1 MSGNGGDSLSGALP
15 LGLAGLRL
23 RLVVGGAALLCYL
36 LLLESSV
43 AAGLAGRAWWGIAAE
58 LAPDGGLVVT
68 WVEPNG
74 LAWGHGLRV
83 GSIITE
89 ADGQPAPT
97 DLERLNAAGEL
108 RATGADG
115 RAFLLRAPTV
125 TGLPHTRGLNTAAIS
140 VFFALAGAFV
150 YLQASTRR
158 QARVFAVLCAS
169 AAVALVT
176 TPAGV
181 LGQPWAVRLTFI
193 GVTLAPTAFASFFAM
208 FPVDRLARRGPGLA
222 IAHVLFL
229 LPVAILTLYAGTLAL
244 HLPLFDWA
252 ERVLYV
258 NMVLGFASGLAL
270 LLRSYFGDCTP
281 RMKQQLRIAVGGTIL
296 GTLPFL
302 VLSVLPNVLAV
313 GQQQPV
319 GAEGYIVD
327 PEITVLGTVLIPLS
341 FSYAILKHQI
351 IRSDVVIRRSVVYA
365 AVTLATTV
373 CYLLTISIFQALYQ
387 VITGQSSATT
397 IVLSAL
403 LVALAVEPV
412 RRATQSWVERVFF
425 SDIYAYRQLLNSP
438 GLLVNTILSPE
449 ELITLV
455 VGTITAGLP
464 VSRISLFVAE
474 RGGSRYHLRWD
485 RDGWQSKEVVLDR
498 HHPVIRQLEG
508 GGDATIVDTPLVVV
522 SWAGVRLPPSDGG
535 HDGDAHHGNGHSRN
549 GRDGNRKAAT
559 WKSAETVAEIR
570 HLDARVLV
578 PLRAGG
584 QVLAILALGER
595 SDGEPYSGADLEF
608 LDSAA
613 ARYAV
618 ALDNALL
625 HETVRRQADTDALT
639 GAYNHRALLERLEVA
654 IAEARDSGKP
664 LAVLMMDVDSFKF
677 YNDTYGHP
685 MGDKVLVAIAEALR
699 SVCRAGDVLGRYGGD
714 EFVIVLSNTDRE
726 GAYQMA
732 DEIAVSAEQLAF
744 QADGIG
750 PISLSLTIG
759 AAAMPEDGETP
770 LQLIA
775 AADIAMYHRKRST
788 TLAASTLPDISELPS
803 PQFRALIAA
812 LEQKDGFV
820 VAHSERVAHWA
831 VRLARALGLSERDQQ
846 ALRIAGLLHDVGKL
860 GVPDRILN
868 KVEPLTSDE
877 RKLVEQHV
885 ELSLRLLS
893 DVPNRKEVL
902 EAVAHHHE
910 RWDGLGYPQGLRG
923 EETPLFGRILAAAD
937 VYSAMTTDRP
947 YRSRLTQAE
956 AAERLKRQAGAQLD
970 PHIVRALLDIVYAGD
985 GACPTGDSQAR
996 QDETR
1001 SPGSSRG

>member
-1 MSGNGGDSLSGALP
+1 MNGNGGDSPRVALP

-23 RLVVGGAALLCYL
+23 RLAVVGVAVLCYL

-43 AAGLAGRAWWGIAAE
+43 AAGAAGRAWWGIAAE
-58 LAPDGGLVVT
+58 PGPDSRLVVT
-68 WVEPNG
+68 WIEPNG

-83 GSIITE
+83 GSILTE

-97 DLERLNAAGEL
+97 DLDRLNAAGEL
-108 RATGADG
+108 RAVGADG
-115 RAFLLRAPTV
+115 RALVLRAPTL
-125 TGLPHTRGLNTAAIS
+125 TGLPHARGLNAAAIS

-150 YLQASTRR
+150 YLRATTPR
-158 QARVFAVLCAS
+158 QARAFVALCAS
-169 AAVALVT
+169 AALTLLGV
-176 TPAGV
+176 PAGA
-181 LGQPWAVRLTFI
+181 LGHPWAVRLVFV
-193 GVTLAPTAFASFFAM
+193 GVTLVPTAFASFFAM
-208 FPVDRLARRGPGLA
+208 FPVDRLVRRGPGLA
-222 IAHVLFL
+222 VAHVLFV
-229 LPVAILTLYAGTLAL
+229 LPVAILALYAGTLVL
-244 HLPLFDWA
+244 WLPLFDWA
-252 ERVLYV
+252 ERASYA
-258 NMVLGFASGLAL
+258 NTVLGFASGLAL
-270 LLRSYFGDCTP
+270 LLRSYFVDCTP
-281 RMKQQLRIAVGGTIL
+281 RMKQQLQIVVGGTFL

-302 VLSVLPNVLAV
+302 ALSVLPNVLAV
-313 GQQQPV
+313 SQQRPV

-351 IRSDVVIRRSVVYA
+351 IKSDQVIRRSVVYA
-365 AVTLATTV
+365 AVTLATIV
-373 CYLLTISIFQALYQ
+373 CYLLTISICQALYQ
-387 VITGQSSATT
+387 LIAGQSSATT
-397 IVLSAL
+397 IVISAL
-403 LVALAVEPV
+403 LVALAVEPI

-425 SDIYAYRQLLNSP
+425 SDIYAYRRLLNTP

-449 ELITLV
+449 ELISLV

-464 VSRISLFVAE
+464 VSRISVFVAD
-474 RGGSRYHLRWD
+474 RDRSLFHLRWD
-485 RDGWQSKEVVLDR
+485 RDGWQSREVVLDGQ
-498 HHPVIRQLEG
+498 HPVIRQLEG
-508 GGDATIVDTPLVVV
+508 NGNATIVDTPLVVV
-522 SWAGVRLPPSDGG
+522 SWAGARIPPGENGDNGDG
-535 HDGDAHHGNGHSRN
+535 
-549 GRDGNRKAAT
+549 KAAAWNPT
-559 WKSAETVAEIR
+559 ETVARIR
-570 HLDARVLV
+570 HLNARVLV

-608 LDSAA
+608 LDWAA

-639 GAYNHRALLERLEVA
+639 GAYNHRALLERLEVG
-654 IAEARDSGKP
+654 IATAREAGEP

-685 MGDKVLVAIAEALR
+685 MGDKVLVAITEALR

-714 EFVIVLSNTDRE
+714 EFVIVLPNTGRE

-732 DEIAVSAEQLAF
+732 DKVAASAEQLAF

-775 AADIAMYHRKRST
+775 AADIAMYHRKRIT
-788 TLAASTLPDISELPS
+788 TLAASTLPDVGELPS
-803 PQFRALIAA
+803 PSFRALIAA

-820 VAHSERVAHWA
+820 AAHSERVAHWA
-831 VRLARALGLSERDQQ
+831 VRLARALGLSEREQQ

-885 ELSLRLLS
+885 ELSLRLLA
-893 DVPNRKEVL
+893 DVPYREEVL

-923 EETPLFGRILAAAD
+923 EETPLRGRILAAAD

-956 AAERLKRQAGAQLD
+956 AAERLQRQAGAQLD
-970 PHIVRALLDIVYAGD
+970 PHIARALLDIVYAGD
-985 GACPTGDSQAR
+985 GACPAADSQAR

-1001 SPGSSRG
+1001 STGSSRS